1 MLTVLRSLNGNDS
14 CETAEATNIT
24 HSVIDN
30 ACEDDTINVIWDGL
44 IVFPI

>member
-14 CETAEATNIT
+14 YETAEATNIT

-30 ACEDDTINVIWDGL
+30 ACADDTINGIWDGL
-44 IVFPI
+44 TVFPI